1 MTSCETCKHA
11 KITHGEQ
18 ITKMDGMTIRQ
29 CGGTNYICQFTTG
42 IKNISFNDDGDMV
55 CSSYEQ
61 GKATSR

>member
-29 CGGTNYICQFTTG
+29 CGGTNYR
-42 IKNISFNDDGDMV
+42 
-55 CSSYEQ
+55 
-61 GKATSR
+61 GKGMEYTMRLTAARDAG

>member
-18 ITKMDGMTIRQ
+18 IIKMDGMTIIQ
-29 CGGTNYICQFTTG
+29 CGGTICQFTTG
-42 IKNISFNDDGDMV
+42 IKNISFYDGDMV

-61 GKATSR
+61 RKATSR